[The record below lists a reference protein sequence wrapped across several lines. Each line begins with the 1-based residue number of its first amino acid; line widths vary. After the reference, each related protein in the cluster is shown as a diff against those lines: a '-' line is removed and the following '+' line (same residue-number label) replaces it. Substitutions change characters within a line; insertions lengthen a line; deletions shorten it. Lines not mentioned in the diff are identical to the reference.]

1 MNSRINY
8 NKQFWA
14 HFVMDEKVEENVPVN
29 VEHMENAEQN
39 MEWQIEEK
47 KELTEE
53 EKQQEEERKKE

>member
-1 MNSRINY
+1 
-8 NKQFWA
+8 
-14 HFVMDEKVEENVPVN
+14 MDEKVEENVPVN
-29 VEHMENAEQN
+29 VEHMENVEQN

>member
-14 HFVMDEKVEENVPVN
+14 HFVMDEKVEENAPVN
-29 VEHMENAEQN
+29 VEHMENVEQN